1 MKKAMLVINS
11 VVGGTLL
18 TLAVV
23 VLCLLFLMFSVGEEL
38 GRREGL
44 FGALYFEA
52 TSVTG
57 GGVDATMGIN
67 NTVGVLVVLGVCIG
81 LIALVQITYVGLKR
95 YRDDLIRERA
105 QSGSGA

>member
-23 VLCLLFLMFSVGEEL
+23 VLSLLFLMFSVGEGL

-44 FGALYFEA
+44 FGSLYFEA
-52 TSVTG
+52 TSVS
-57 GGVDATMGIN
+57 GGVDATMGVN
-67 NTVGVLVVLGVCIG
+67 NTVGIVGVLLVCIA
-81 LIALVQITYVGLKR
+81 LIALVQLAYLGLKR
-95 YRDDLIRERA
+95 YRAELIRERA
-105 QSGSGA
+105 QPSGSA